1 MESTRNITKI
11 ILDYVSRNP
20 YRANSIII
28 VTSKSCEYKDGED
41 SSCNWLYQSNSFGF
55 RRVFSNITEI
65 VQKHLEPT
73 SENTESDYYEIS
85 ITYNDNTKFAI
96 KHATCNQNLEE
107 LFSEIHKLIP
117 SFEDIPQA
125 FHTNETYRKQKQDL
139 DGDMVNKVPYEES
152 EGYDID

>member
-55 RRVFSNITEI
+55 RYIFRNITNI

-73 SENTESDYYEIS
+73 PENNKSDYYEIS
-85 ITYNDNTKFAI
+85 ITYDDNTKFVI
-96 KHATCNQNLEE
+96 KHATCNQNLED

-117 SFEDIPQA
+117 SLEDIPQA
-125 FHTNETYRKQKQDL
+125 FHTEETYRKQKEDL
-139 DGDMVNKVPYEES
+139 GGDMVNKVPYEVSKE
-152 EGYDID
+152 YDID